1 MRWWNGEAEKEEEK
15 EEEEEE
21 EEEDDDTKEE
31 DVEDEEVEVTAQP
44 AQHVLQQEQEELI
57 ARNRR
62 MDDHIANFT
71 PIGERKPVA
80 RPVQQP
86 VVPTHLVLS
95 LLAR

>member
-1 MRWWNGEAEKEEEK
+1 MRCGGGEEQVVEEEVEEVEVKEEEV
-15 EEEEEE
+15 EEEE
-21 EEEDDDTKEE
+21 
-31 DVEDEEVEVTAQP
+31 VEDEEVEVPAQP